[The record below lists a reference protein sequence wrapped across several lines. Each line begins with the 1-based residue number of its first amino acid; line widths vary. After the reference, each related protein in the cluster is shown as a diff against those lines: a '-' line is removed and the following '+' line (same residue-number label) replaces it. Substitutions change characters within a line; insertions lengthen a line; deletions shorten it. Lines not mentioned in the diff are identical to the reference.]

1 MVEEKNN
8 IHDYKKIE
16 NRQDYLDLFKDK
28 DKTEV
33 LKQVLDIRK
42 FEIELYWKRTT
53 FFWTI
58 LAAIIAGY
66 FLIYSRLSET
76 PNNNSLKVLFALG
89 CLGLIFSTGWYFV
102 NRGSKFWQVNWEK
115 HLDCIEDEVI
125 GPLYKT
131 TIDTNY
137 YRTKF
142 FHLVAPYPF
151 SVSKINQIL
160 NIVLIIFWLFMLF
173 DISITY
179 LSFKPSSFESYFSF
193 YFFAGLLTIFALFSL
208 FAFTQTGLDYF
219 KDKTQRRETTA
230 NFEKRGLK

>member
-1 MVEEKNN
+1 MGDDNN
-8 IHDYKKIE
+8 IHDYKKVE
-16 NRQDYLDLFKDK
+16 TRQDYVDLFKGK

-42 FEIELYWKRTT
+42 FEIDLYWKRTT

-58 LAAIIAGY
+58 LTAIIAGY
-66 FLIYSRLSET
+66 FLIYSKLTTT
-76 PNNNSLKVLFALG
+76 PDNNSLKVLFSLG
-89 CLGLIFSTGWYFV
+89 CLGLIFSIGWYFV

-131 TIDTNY
+131 TIDTSY
-137 YRTKF
+137 YHKKF

-160 NIVLIIFWLFMLF
+160 NIVLIVFWVLMLF
-173 DISITY
+173 DFSYTYLTFKPCSFDSY
-179 LSFKPSSFESYFSF
+179 LSFYFWT
-193 YFFAGLLTIFALFSL
+193 GLLTLVAVYSL
-208 FAFTQTGLDYF
+208 FAFTHTGLDNF
-219 KDKTQRRETTA
+219 RDKTQRRETTA